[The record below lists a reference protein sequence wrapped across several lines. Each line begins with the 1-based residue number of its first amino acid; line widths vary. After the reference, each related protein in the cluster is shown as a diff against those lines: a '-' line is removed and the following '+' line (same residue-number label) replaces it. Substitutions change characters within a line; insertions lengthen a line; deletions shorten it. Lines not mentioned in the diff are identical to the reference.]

1 MKKII
6 KFIICSSFISLSS
19 CFSYENLTFAE
30 VINYNWNT
38 EFDDNIEVVRKYKSD
53 NSGWDG
59 GTYYY
64 IVNASLDDN
73 EKMYDL
79 FFKEKND
86 TFENLML
93 ENYKKINVNI
103 LNEDVLNFNKEYQ
116 YFYKFRG
123 EGKGNFYTDF
133 DNIYSPTG
141 HMRDS
146 LYIVSYLDNPNTLY
160 IIEDC

>member
-79 FFKEKND
+79 FFKEK
-86 TFENLML
+86 
-93 ENYKKINVNI
+93 K
-103 LNEDVLNFNKEYQ
+103 
-116 YFYKFRG
+116 
-123 EGKGNFYTDF
+123 
-133 DNIYSPTG
+133 
-141 HMRDS
+141 
-146 LYIVSYLDNPNTLY
+146 
-160 IIEDC
+160 

>member
-1 MKKII
+1 MKKIFLLI
-6 KFIICSSFISLSS
+6 LIVFSLSS
-19 CFSYENLTFAE
+19 CFSYEKLTFAE
-30 VINYNWNT
+30 IINYDWNT
-38 EFDDNIEVVRKYKSD
+38 EFDDNIEVVREYKSN

-103 LNEDVLNFNKEYQ
+103 LNEDVLNLNKEYQ

-123 EGKGNFYTDF
+123 EGKGNFYIDF
-133 DNIYSPTG
+133 DNAYSPTG

-146 LYIVSYLDNPNTLY
+146 LYIISYLDNPNILY

>member
-1 MKKII
+1 MNKIFLLI
-6 KFIICSSFISLSS
+6 LMTFSLSS
-19 CFSYENLTFAE
+19 YFSYEKLTFAKI
-30 VINYNWNT
+30 VNYDWNT

-53 NSGWDG
+53 DSGWDG

-79 FFKEKND
+79 FFKEKSE

-146 LYIVSYLDNPNTLY
+146 LYIVSYLDNPNVLY